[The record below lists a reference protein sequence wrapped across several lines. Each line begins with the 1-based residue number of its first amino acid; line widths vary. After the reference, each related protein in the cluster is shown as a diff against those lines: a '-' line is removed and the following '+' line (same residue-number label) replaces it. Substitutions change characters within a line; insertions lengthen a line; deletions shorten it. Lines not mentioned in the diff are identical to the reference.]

1 MNLNILRGEEETIT
15 DGIKF
20 RGENSQYKF
29 LDSTVLN
36 YCFSTR
42 TLKLPTKFN
51 SLVRQERTGEGQE
64 VGEKIYHYAK
74 GKSRMGLDT
83 KDPFNR
89 LWMNYFMK
97 TPWFDLETFGQLYKT
112 VQKIRNDLK
121 SSSTKIVKAMP
132 GKMRVFFVEP
142 EKLENIKEFF
152 EIKNHEEII
161 LAESS
166 KSIPKLIDTMKNY
179 RGMCLFFIMTEKFLK
194 KGFPFDKLKK
204 AGFAEYKDFV
214 KGWTLLPGGSF
225 DSYPLIEAM

>member
-1 MNLNILRGEEETIT
+1 M
-15 DGIKF
+15 
-20 RGENSQYKF
+20 
-29 LDSTVLN
+29 DSTVLN

-142 EKLENIKEFF
+142 
-152 EIKNHEEII
+152 
-161 LAESS
+161 
-166 KSIPKLIDTMKNY
+166 
-179 RGMCLFFIMTEKFLK
+179 
-194 KGFPFDKLKK
+194 
-204 AGFAEYKDFV
+204 
-214 KGWTLLPGGSF
+214 
-225 DSYPLIEAM
+225 